1 MTPAQERIMWSGPK
15 LGTSRAIMKLFSPF
29 PNTYQHEP
37 HGDQWEPGSGKRA
50 VDILLR
56 LMVSQNYCY

>member
-1 MTPAQERIMWSGPK
+1 MWSGPK
-15 LGTSRAIMKLFSPF
+15 LGTARAIMKLFSPF